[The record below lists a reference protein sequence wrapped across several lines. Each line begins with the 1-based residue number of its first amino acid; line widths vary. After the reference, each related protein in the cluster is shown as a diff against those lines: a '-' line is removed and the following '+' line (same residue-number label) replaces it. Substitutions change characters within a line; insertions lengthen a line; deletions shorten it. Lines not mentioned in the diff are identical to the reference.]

1 MEALIEKCT
10 SEKNTQDNWD
20 LILEVCENYAS
31 KDPKTCVKTICKRM
45 FHKNP
50 NVSLRAITLLDACSQ
65 NCGKTFN
72 RELASKDFCQTI
84 KKNFSSLQRI
94 PSLKLIEIF
103 KRWADEFKSDSEL
116 ALAAS
121 FYNWVNNEYVDLV
134 KQVMEEKQIAKHGQS
149 RQLVAQLQA
158 KEEKDLAEA
167 IALSLKETTGAAS
180 TVSRSNNQPTS
191 LYPTRA
197 QLSFNTTTA
206 GGAAAGSSSS
216 YLTSPTAPKTVTRN
230 SKGYVKAL
238 YDFEAAEDNE
248 LTFKA
253 GELILLLDDS
263 DENWWLGSNHRGE
276 GLFPAQFVKQLS
288 DTDDENDKKTSQSTH
303 SSEVNHQK
311 SAKIMPQQLDER
323 KIDEC
328 LRLITTV
335 DPTGEFLQD
344 PPELKQLEAECTAML
359 PLVDPEL
366 KLIDKK
372 MIMLTELNQRLVDAF
387 QLYHDIMSHQNAATN
402 AYYASASANATAG
415 MMKPPPAPPVMYMP
429 NSANMFPYSSQPV
442 GIPPN
447 YVVNSSNTLPMNGS
461 NMPTESNGG
470 GTMMMPPS
478 DTQSMATGIYANPQ
492 TENYTTAGG
501 GNMIQNNVPVN
512 PVPQQFMLQRPPY
525 GMNQAA
531 AALPNVAPQ
540 QMPSYPPSV
549 ANPYGVPSFHPMTEP
564 PNTMTYPDQHQGIQ
578 AQQQFQQQHQQ
589 QFQQQPQQQQQQI

>member
-31 KDPKTCVKTICKRM
+31 KDPKTCVKTICKRI

-84 KKNFSSLQRI
+84 KKNFSTLQRI

-121 FYNWVNNEYVDLV
+121 FYSWANNEHVDLV
-134 KQVMEEKQIAKHGQS
+134 KQVMEEKQLTKLGQS

-167 IALSLKETTGAAS
+167 IALSLKETTGAS
-180 TVSRSNNQPTS
+180 TVSRSNNPPVASSSSNEKSS

-197 QLSFNTTTA
+197 QLSFNIASAA
-206 GGAAAGSSSS
+206 GGATAAGSSSS

-230 SKGYVKAL
+230 SKRYVKAL

-288 DTDDENDKKTSQSTH
+288 DTDNDDDDKKVSQST
-303 SSEVNHQK
+303 SSDANHQK
-311 SAKIMPQQLDER
+311 STKILPQQLDER

-366 KLIDKK
+366 KLIDKQ

-387 QLYHDIMSHQNAATN
+387 QLYHDIMSHQNASTAN
-402 AYYASASANATAG
+402 AYYATANTPATG
-415 MMKPPPAPPVMYMP
+415 MMKPPPPPVMYMP
-429 NSANMFPYSSQPV
+429 NSANMFPYSQPV
-442 GIPPN
+442 GIPPNN
-447 YVVNSSNTLPMNGS
+447 YVVNSSNTLPMNFAHMCGS
-461 NMPTESNGG
+461 SSLHTPCS
-470 GTMMMPPS
+470 
-478 DTQSMATGIYANPQ
+478 TQSKRRKWKKCIIETRVHSSKDKSITSNLQ
-492 TENYTTAGG
+492 TERLAYVRVT
-501 GNMIQNNVPVN
+501 
-512 PVPQQFMLQRPPY
+512 R
-525 GMNQAA
+525 
-531 AALPNVAPQ
+531 
-540 QMPSYPPSV
+540 
-549 ANPYGVPSFHPMTEP
+549 SFKSRS
-564 PNTMTYPDQHQGIQ
+564 D
-578 AQQQFQQQHQQ
+578 
-589 QFQQQPQQQQQQI
+589 